1 MSKKYILNI
10 LLLIVTISVFGK
22 SLPSIAGEKLSN
34 IAEEN
39 PYYLDSFAII
49 DIQRIL
55 EESKAAKSAKNQVS
69 KLKKKY
75 TNEAKSGIDRLKKE
89 EKALKKQQKALSPEA
104 FAKKVQS
111 FQQKYQDGKKE
122 AFKKGK
128 IVEAAYAK
136 TLGLI
141 KDNVVKIVAE
151 IAEERKIDLI
161 LSKGQI
167 LYSRNGV
174 EITDEIIERLNKK
187 LKTVTINVQKK

>member
-1 MSKKYILNI
+1 MLKKLTLNI
-10 LLLIVTISVFGK
+10 LLLITTAFIFGK
-22 SLPSIAGEKLSN
+22 PLIAIAEEKLSD

-49 DIQRIL
+49 DIQKIL
-55 EESKAAKSAKNQVS
+55 EESKAAKSAKDQVS
-69 KLKKKY
+69 RLKKKY
-75 TNEAKSGIDRLKKE
+75 ADQAKKGITQLKKE
-89 EKALKKQQKALSPEA
+89 EEAIKKQQKALAPEA
-104 FAKKVQS
+104 FAQKVQT
-111 FQQKYQDGKKE
+111 FQKKYQEGKKE

-167 LYSRNGV
+167 LYARNGV